1 MINKLVTDPVAT
13 IDEDGNRV
21 ILERV
26 RYFQTLPRPDGALAE
41 VKHRSEYRVDG
52 EAVASVDEDPLFRY
66 KVAKTGKKLRLP

>member
-1 MINKLVTDPVAT
+1 MSKKPVAETFAT

-41 VKHRSEYRVDG
+41 VEHRSEYRVDG